1 MIVTPLAVSWLVK
14 HLGIS
19 GVGWANLISWI
30 FGAVGISWI
39 TFRYLPSQQT
49 AKDAL
54 EKLTQSETLQP

>member
-1 MIVTPLAVSWLVK
+1 
-14 HLGIS
+14 
-19 GVGWANLISWI
+19 
-30 FGAVGISWI
+30 VGISWI

>member
-1 MIVTPLAVSWLVK
+1 
-14 HLGIS
+14 
-19 GVGWANLISWI
+19 VGWANLISWI